1 MQNCSYMKRHV
12 ILLLLVVMFAATGCD
27 FFRNLA
33 GRPTSEDIVRRK
45 IELMHAEEARLEARL
60 DSLRQAVRTMQ
71 DSLNTLDTISSFGG
85 KIMNTSDLG
94 GLFDTEL
101 QARYYVIIGSF
112 KSRSNAEA
120 LLKKAS
126 VKDYAPA
133 LVNFKNGMIAVGV
146 CPSDNLKKESEAVK
160 ALKAETFCPADV
172 WILVND

>member
-1 MQNCSYMKRHV
+1 MQNMQICSYMKRHV
-12 ILLLLVVMFAATGCD
+12 ILLLLAVMFAATGCD

-112 KSRSNAEA
+112 KSRSYTCFTEYGILRHTFRLEGRRFLLLHAGGNQRGQRNAW
-120 LLKKAS
+120 
-126 VKDYAPA
+126 Y
-133 LVNFKNGMIAVGV
+133 
-146 CPSDNLKKESEAVK
+146 
-160 ALKAETFCPADV
+160 TRQRQ
-172 WILVND
+172 